1 MMRLFHKN
9 SNQTQPKPYP
19 PHRLYLR
26 FVSMHIC
33 TAMEYKSS
41 FFMSLFGMTLTS
53 AASLAAIAVLFNRF
67 HTVDGYTFSEVLLC
81 YSTILMAFSLSEIWL
96 RGFDTFSG
104 QVQSGGFDR
113 LLLRP
118 RSLLFSVLCT
128 RIEFARLGRFLLGVT
143 VMIIAC
149 TTTEL
154 VWTPARVT
162 AYLLM
167 LIGATVFFC
176 ALMICHA
183 AFCFFTVEGL
193 EFMNIFTHGGKELG
207 SYPLDIYG
215 SPALIYF
222 FTFLVPLA
230 CAQYYP
236 FLYLTDRSD
245 SLLYLFSPLWTFVF
259 LGAVLI
265 FWRIG
270 VKHYQSTG
278 S

>member
-1 MMRLFHKN
+1 MTNR
-9 SNQTQPKPYP
+9 SNATTE
-19 PHRLYLR
+19 HRCSSARLYLR
-26 FVSMHIC
+26 FVSMHLSS
-33 TAMEYKSS
+33 AMEYKTS
-41 FFMSLFGMTLTS
+41 FFMSVFGMTLTS
-53 AASLAAIAVLFNRF
+53 LASFVAIWVLFARF

-81 YSTILMAFSLSEIWL
+81 HSTVWMSFSFSEIFL

-113 LLLRP
+113 ILLRP
-118 RSLLFSVLCT
+118 RSELLSVLCA
-128 RIEFARLGRFLLGVT
+128 RIEFARIGRFVQSAA
-143 VMIIAC
+143 VMTYAVL
-149 TTTEL
+149 TADVL
-154 VWTPARVT
+154 WTPSRIL
-162 AYLLM
+162 AYFLM
-167 LIGATVFFC
+167 ILGGTVFFC

-183 AFCFFTVEGL
+183 AFCFFTIEGL

-236 FLYLTDRSD
+236 FLYLTGRSD
-245 SLLYLFSPLWTFVF
+245 SILYLLSPLWTFLF
-259 LGAVLI
+259 LGAVLV
-265 FWRIG
+265 FWKIG

>member
-1 MMRLFHKN
+1 MK
-9 SNQTQPKPYP
+9 QQQPKRYAPFK
-19 PHRLYLR
+19 LYLR
-26 FVSMHIC
+26 HLHMHISS
-33 TAMEYKSS
+33 AMEYKSS
-41 FFMSLFGMTLTS
+41 FVMSVIGMTLTS

-81 YSTILMAFSLSEIWL
+81 YSTILMAFSLSEIFL

-128 RIEFARLGRFLLGVT
+128 RIELARLGRFILGAV
-143 VMIIAC
+143 VMVIAC
-149 TTTEL
+149 TTADL

-167 LIGATVFFC
+167 LLGATVFFC

-183 AFCFFTVEGL
+183 SFCFFTIEGL

-236 FLYLTDRSD
+236 FLYLTGRSD
-245 SLLYLFSPLWTFVF
+245 SVLYLLSPLWTFVF
-259 LGAVLI
+259 LGAVLL
-265 FWRIG
+265 FWRFG
-270 VKHYQSTG
+270 VRHYQSTG

>member
-1 MMRLFHKN
+1 MTNHT
-9 SNQTQPKPYP
+9 QTPKRYSAW
-19 PHRLYLR
+19 RLYLR
-26 FVSMHIC
+26 FVLMHLSS
-33 TAMEYKSS
+33 AMEYKSS

-53 AASLAAIAVLFNRF
+53 AASLAAITVLFERF
-67 HTVDGYTFSEVLLC
+67 YTVDGYTFSEVLLC
-81 YSTILMAFSLSEIWL
+81 YSTILMAFSLSEIWM

-104 QVQSGGFDR
+104 QVQSGSFDR

-118 RSLLFSVLCT
+118 RALLFSVLCT
-128 RIEFARLGRFLLGVT
+128 RIEFARLGRFLLGT
-143 VMIIAC
+143 VVMVIAC
-149 TTTEL
+149 TTADL
-154 VWTPARVT
+154 DWTPARVT
-162 AYLLM
+162 VYLLM
-167 LIGATVFFC
+167 LVGATVFFC

-183 AFCFFTVEGL
+183 SFCFFTVEGL

-236 FLYLTDRSD
+236 FLYLTGRSD
-245 SLLYLFSPLWTFVF
+245 SILHLLSPLWTFVF
-259 LGAVLI
+259 LGAVLL
-265 FWRIG
+265 FWRFG
-270 VKHYQSTG
+270 VRHYQSTG

>member
-1 MMRLFHKN
+1 M
-9 SNQTQPKPYP
+9 SNQKNKQKQPKPYP
-19 PHRLYLR
+19 AHRLYLR
-26 FVSMHIC
+26 FVTMHLSC
-33 TAMEYKSS
+33 AMEYKSS

-53 AASLAAIAVLFNRF
+53 AASLAAIAVLFDRF

-149 TTTEL
+149 TAADID
-154 VWTPARVT
+154 WTATRVA
-162 AYLLM
+162 AYILM
-167 LIGATVFFC
+167 LLGATVFFC

-193 EFMNIFTHGGKELG
+193 EFMNIFTDGMYQHGR
-207 SYPLDIYG
+207 YPLSVYG
-215 SPALIYF
+215 KRVLQFCTYIIPFS
-222 FTFLVPLA
+222 LV
-230 CAQYYP
+230 QYYP
-236 FLYLTDRSD
+236 LMYVLGKGGGTYCIFLP
-245 SLLYLFSPLWTFVF
+245 LLAMLFLIPCW
-259 LGAVLI
+259 I
-265 FWRIG
+265 FWRVG
-270 VKHYQSTG
+270 VRKYTSTG